1 MNPVEAIGLGVSVIS
16 LVGLL
21 YNARMNIK
29 GYYIWLVANV
39 AWIPLSVLAGAW
51 YQTPIWIGFTIG
63 SIYGIREWRAR
74 SEDDDQDD

>member
-1 MNPVEAIGLGVSVIS
+1 MNPVEIIGLGVSVIS

-63 SIYGIREWRAR
+63 SIYGIREWKAR
-74 SEDDDQDD
+74 SEDLNG